1 MFITK
6 DYFEK
11 QLKKHKKI
19 KVYSQDNIPCEI
31 TTTPYLNKD
40 DSNIEF
46 DMDCKDL
53 EDYCDRLGLQL
64 TPPINN

>member
-1 MFITK
+1 MITK

-31 TTTPYLNKD
+31 FTTPYLYKE
-40 DSNIEF
+40 DSGIEF
-46 DMDCKDL
+46 EMDCKDL
-53 EDYCDRLGLQL
+53 EDYCDRMGLQL
-64 TPPINN
+64 TPPTNN

>member
-1 MFITK
+1 MITK

-31 TTTPYLNKD
+31 FTTPYLYKE
-40 DSNIEF
+40 DSGIEF
-46 DMDCKDL
+46 EMDCKDL
-53 EDYCDRLGLQL
+53 EDYCDRMGLQL
-64 TPPINN
+64 TTPTNN